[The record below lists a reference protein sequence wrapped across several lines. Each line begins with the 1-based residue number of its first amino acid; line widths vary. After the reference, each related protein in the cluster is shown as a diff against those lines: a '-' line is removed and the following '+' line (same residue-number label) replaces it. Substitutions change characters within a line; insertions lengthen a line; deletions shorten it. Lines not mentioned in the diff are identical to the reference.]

1 VEQNKEQAGR
11 AAGVGASANM
21 CESFSREGKTFPV
34 QTKLYPEEIAH
45 PPQGARQEALG
56 MSRRIKRSV
65 KRVVTE
71 GSVVQRQ
78 LFLVQPSA
86 RRRRR
91 RCARRSEPFHNPQ
104 AQSMLIVAS
113 HLLRW
118 PSTATPSALPSAESP
133 ELEELAAFYLY

>member
-1 VEQNKEQAGR
+1 
-11 AAGVGASANM
+11 VGASANM

-91 RCARRSEPFHNPQ
+91 RCARRSGPFHNPQ
-104 AQSMLIVAS
+104 AQTHAYSCLSPAS
-113 HLLRW
+113 LAFHRYTLRS
-118 PSTATPSALPSAESP
+118 PRAESP
-133 ELEELAAFYLY
+133 ELELAAFYLY